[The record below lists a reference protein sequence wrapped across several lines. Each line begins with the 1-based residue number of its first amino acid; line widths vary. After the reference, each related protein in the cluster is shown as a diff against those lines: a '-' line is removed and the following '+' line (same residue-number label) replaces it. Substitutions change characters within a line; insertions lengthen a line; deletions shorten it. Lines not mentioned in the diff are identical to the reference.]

1 MKAQHTNT
9 TPTMTPAWGRQSV
22 VALTV
27 LIALVVIGIGLVYAP
42 RLFSRT
48 SADTTVRSVAQPFIA
63 NCRICRMRAGQ
74 CRQVNQRAT
83 SAVSRPARI
92 ATQPFIANCRI
103 CRDEALGAV
112 QASLTAV
119 DVTEP
124 VPQPADP
131 RQSGPR

>member
-48 SADTTVRSVAQPFIA
+48 TADTTVRSVA
-63 NCRICRMRAGQ
+63 
-74 CRQVNQRAT
+74 
-83 SAVSRPARI
+83 
-92 ATQPFIANCRI
+92 QPFIANCRI